1 MNVLY
6 KNSKNFILSL
16 KLVSFIIILLFYL
29 MKSLPSFDINN
40 KINNF
45 IIKKISTL
53 VSDRLRNNEEKED
66 SSFESQVEKVCKKA
80 SENLQNYYKTYD
92 ISSMDVSSMSFKD
105 VEIYPDYIE
114 SLFNIMENNDEL
126 KKNILNYLSHAFPA
140 FLFGILGILSVFA
153 WLFFSFYCCC
163 NCCCCCCCKKPECKC
178 SCLFVPLIFDLIIIG
193 ACLFGIFNASKMF
206 TGLGDVECSLMKF
219 ISEINSGE
227 NKSDKSRWRGF
238 DEILKTFDEIKSK
251 IDRVQTQTKEQLDQ
265 YYTDLSDKKTQ
276 FPETLTQ
283 TYKDLVDPNDPSSP
297 IIFDPRYTV
306 QFIREDTTS
315 TLDIGALDILYNYGP
330 INKDE
335 KFLFLLN
342 EQYKKMTQ
350 KADIYLDKA
359 HASFDNILSENSVGN
374 LIESSRES
382 VKELSISIN
391 DIKDKIAKYVID
403 YSDLIESYGSYI
415 IKIIY
420 IVIAS
425 LAGFSMVVLIMM
437 YLFTEEYCYG
447 KCCCGKGLAK
457 TLNHISW
464 NLMSLVMIC
473 SFLICGVVFL
483 LTYLGKDLVQVI
495 TIIVS
500 KKNLYSKNPILITGD
515 VKDYLNVCFHGDGD
529 LASVLGLTNE
539 NSSTFEFDELN
550 GIMGDINEIKQDIY
564 VDDVVIKS
572 YKEELEKRK
581 NLHDINIYDFNDTN
595 TVNLDKLIYNF
606 NELIKNEEY
615 DEWTLNDTC
624 PDESYTFIHCPV
636 NSNNN
641 NDGGDGSGGGSGD
654 GSGDGSG
661 GDTGDGSGGDAG
673 DGGTNENTVTRKNIE
688 DRPIPKECLNFE
700 EWSTE
705 FEKRYS
711 SPPLIIIHITY
722 ATVLKAAKYYVN
734 AVNNITKYI
743 KEGPT
748 ITALEEKVGIVEEAY
763 NDVIQTEKETLELYN
778 KTIYDVT
785 SVFNEIN
792 SGTGSLFSF
801 LNCKFIGNNAL
812 IILKNLDNAFGG
824 SVQNIAI
831 TFMVASFGMFFSI
844 VFIIL
849 EIVILNVSLYLQRR
863 RKEKEEQIA
872 LSMGQARVTTF
883 LDTMRSEK
891 DFRRKPPPKRKKKF
905 DI

>member
-1 MNVLY
+1 MKVLY
-6 KNSKNFILSL
+6 KNSNIFIITL

-29 MKSLPSFDINN
+29 MKAFPSFNINN
-40 KINNF
+40 KIHNF
-45 IIKKISTL
+45 ILKKISTL
-53 VSDRLRNNEEKED
+53 VNDRIRNNEEKEEA
-66 SSFESQVEKVCKKA
+66 SFESQVEKVCKKA
-80 SENLQNYYKTYD
+80 SESLQKYYQTYD
-92 ISSMDVSSMSFKD
+92 TSCMDVSSMSFKD

-126 KKNILNYLSHAFPA
+126 KKNILNYLGHAFPA
-140 FLFGILGILSVFA
+140 FLFGILGILSVIA

-219 ISEINSGE
+219 ISEINTGE

-251 IDRVQTQTKEQLDQ
+251 IDRVQTETKDELDQ
-265 YYTDLSDKKTQ
+265 YYNDLTIKKIE

-283 TYKDLVDPNDPSSP
+283 TYKELVDPNDPSSP

-306 QFIREDTTS
+306 QFIKEDTFN
-315 TLDIGALDILYNYGP
+315 TLDVGALDILYNYGP
-330 INKDE
+330 INQDD

-350 KADIYLDKA
+350 KADIYLEKA
-359 HASFDNILSENSVGN
+359 HISFNNILSENGVSN
-374 LIESSRES
+374 MIDSSRDS
-382 VKELSISIN
+382 VKELSSSIN
-391 DIKDKIAKYVID
+391 DIKDKIANYIID

-420 IVIAS
+420 IAIAS
-425 LAGFSMVVLIMM
+425 LAGFSMISLIMM

-447 KCCCGKGLAK
+447 KCCCGKGFAK

-473 SFLICGVVFL
+473 SFLICAVVFL

-495 TIIVS
+495 IIIVS

-529 LASVLGLTNE
+529 LATVLGLTNE
-539 NSSTFEFDELN
+539 NSSTYEFDELN
-550 GIMGDINEIKQDIY
+550 GLIGDINEIKQDI
-564 VDDVVIKS
+564 DVEDTVIKS

-581 NLHDINIYDFNDTN
+581 NLQDINIYDFNETN
-595 TVNLDKLIYNF
+595 TVNLDKLIINF
-606 NELIKNEEY
+606 NELIKNDEY
-615 DEWTLNDTC
+615 DVWTLNDTC
-624 PDESYTFIHCPV
+624 PDESYILIHCPDPAPADPDPV
-636 NSNNN
+636 
-641 NDGGDGSGGGSGD
+641 DPADPDPDPADPADPADPDPGPADPD
-654 GSGDGSG
+654 ED
-661 GDTGDGSGGDAG
+661 
-673 DGGTNENTVTRKNIE
+673 TVTRKNIE
-688 DRPIPKECLNFE
+688 DKPIPKECLNFE
-700 EWSTE
+700 EWGTA

-711 SPPLIIIHITY
+711 SPPLIILHITY
-722 ATVLKAAKYYVN
+722 NTVLKAARYYVN

-743 KEGPT
+743 KQGPT
-748 ITALEEKVGIVEEAY
+748 IEALEDKTARVEY
-763 NDVIQTEKETLELYN
+763 TFNDVIQKEKETLDLYN

-801 LNCKFIGNNAL
+801 LNCKFIGNNVL
-812 IILKNLDNAFGG
+812 IILKNLDKAFGG
-824 SVQNIAI
+824 SVQNIAL
-831 TFMVASFGMFFSI
+831 TFMVASFGMFLSI
-844 VFIIL
+844 VFTIL

-872 LSMGQARVTTF
+872 LSMGQARITTF

-891 DFRRKPPPKRKKKF
+891 DFKRKPPKKKNF
-905 DI
+905 KI

>member
-1 MNVLY
+1 MKVLY
-6 KNSKNFILSL
+6 KNSNIFFLTLKFI
-16 KLVSFIIILLFYL
+16 SFIIILLFYL
-29 MKSLPSFDINN
+29 IKALPSFNINN

-45 IIKKISTL
+45 ILTKISTL
-53 VSDRLRNNEEKED
+53 VKDKIRNNEEEED

-80 SENLQNYYKTYD
+80 SEKLQNYYKTYD
-92 ISSMDVSSMSFKD
+92 TSVMDVSSMSFKD

-114 SLFNIMENNDEL
+114 SLFNIMESNDEL
-126 KKNILNYLSHAFPA
+126 KKNILNYLGHAFPA

-251 IDRVQTQTKEQLDQ
+251 IDRVQTETKDQLDQ
-265 YYTDLSDKKTQ
+265 YYNDLTDKKTQ

-297 IIFDPRYTV
+297 IIFDPIYTV
-306 QFIREDTTS
+306 KFIREDTTS

-342 EQYKKMTQ
+342 EQYKKMTE
-350 KADIYLDKA
+350 KADIYLEKA
-359 HASFDNILSENSVGN
+359 HASFDNILSENSVSN
-374 LIESSRES
+374 KIESSRES
-382 VKELSISIN
+382 VNELSSSIN
-391 DIKDKIAKYVID
+391 DIKDKIANYIID

-425 LAGFSMVVLIMM
+425 LAGFSMVSLIMM

-539 NSSTFEFDELN
+539 NSATYEFDELN
-550 GIMGDINEIKQDIY
+550 GLMNDINGIKQDID
-564 VDDVVIKS
+564 VDDVVIES
-572 YKEELEKRK
+572 YKEELEKK
-581 NLHDINIYDFNDTN
+581 
-595 TVNLDKLIYNF
+595 
-606 NELIKNEEY
+606 
-615 DEWTLNDTC
+615 
-624 PDESYTFIHCPV
+624 
-636 NSNNN
+636 
-641 NDGGDGSGGGSGD
+641 
-654 GSGDGSG
+654 
-661 GDTGDGSGGDAG
+661 
-673 DGGTNENTVTRKNIE
+673 
-688 DRPIPKECLNFE
+688 KEF
-700 EWSTE
+700 T
-705 FEKRYS
+705 
-711 SPPLIIIHITY
+711 
-722 ATVLKAAKYYVN
+722 
-734 AVNNITKYI
+734 
-743 KEGPT
+743 
-748 ITALEEKVGIVEEAY
+748 
-763 NDVIQTEKETLELYN
+763 
-778 KTIYDVT
+778 
-785 SVFNEIN
+785 
-792 SGTGSLFSF
+792 
-801 LNCKFIGNNAL
+801 
-812 IILKNLDNAFGG
+812 
-824 SVQNIAI
+824 
-831 TFMVASFGMFFSI
+831 
-844 VFIIL
+844 
-849 EIVILNVSLYLQRR
+849 
-863 RKEKEEQIA
+863 
-872 LSMGQARVTTF
+872 
-883 LDTMRSEK
+883 
-891 DFRRKPPPKRKKKF
+891 
-905 DI
+905 